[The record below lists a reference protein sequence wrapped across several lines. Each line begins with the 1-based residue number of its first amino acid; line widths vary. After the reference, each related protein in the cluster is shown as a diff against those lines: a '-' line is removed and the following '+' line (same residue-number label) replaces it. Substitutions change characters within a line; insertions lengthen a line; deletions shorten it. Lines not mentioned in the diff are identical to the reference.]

1 MVQSFRRA
9 IWQQTELWNALHT
22 LTKVLYK
29 YRRENKLWKKCWLEN
44 SVILVSNRQT
54 KCVHAHLDKRK
65 KKKDQQE
72 MDENYNNNH
81 SIK

>member
-1 MVQSFRRA
+1 MLARK
-9 IWQQTELWNALHT
+9 H
-22 LTKVLYK
+22 
-29 YRRENKLWKKCWLEN
+29 

-54 KCVHAHLDKRK
+54 KCCACTFRQIKK

-72 MDENYNNNH
+72 MDENYNNNY